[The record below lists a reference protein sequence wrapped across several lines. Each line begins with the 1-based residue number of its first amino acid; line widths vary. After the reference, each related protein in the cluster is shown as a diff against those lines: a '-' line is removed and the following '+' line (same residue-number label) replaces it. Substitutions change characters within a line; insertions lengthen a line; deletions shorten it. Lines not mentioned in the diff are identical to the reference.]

1 MSADQSGRFRENP
14 IPLYYQLEMDL
25 RSRMR
30 NGEFAPGDDFPS
42 EKDLC
47 DRYSVS
53 RVTVRQALAQ
63 LQKDR
68 LIDRRPGKG
77 TTVTN
82 KVTTM
87 NLHKYT
93 GALEDAIFR
102 GLGPK
107 YEAELV
113 DFYMAPPEP
122 DVAESLELDPNAE
135 MLHVKRVRLAGGSP
149 MAYLHNRL
157 PKAIGSRLTPE
168 DVLARP
174 IMNSL
179 GNKLR
184 LSLSQA
190 DQVIEA
196 TMADARLADL
206 LEIRVG
212 DPLLKMTRTTY
223 DVEGRMLNHVVILF
237 RADKYAFRVKLKRGT
252 LEENRDWSLA

>member
-1 MSADQSGRFRENP
+1 ME
-14 IPLYYQLEMDL
+14 L
-25 RSRMR
+25 RSRLQG
-30 NGEFAPGDDFPS
+30 GEFAPGDDFPS
-42 EKDLC
+42 EKELGDH
-47 DRYSVS
+47 YSVS

-63 LQKDR
+63 LQKDG

-77 TTVTN
+77 TFVTN
-82 KVTTM
+82 KVTSM
-87 NLHKYT
+87 NLHKFT

-107 YEAELV
+107 YEARLV
-113 DFYMAPPEP
+113 DFYLDRP
-122 DVAESLELDPNAE
+122 DPAVAENLDLDPKAE

-149 MAYLHNRL
+149 MAYLHNCL
-157 PKAIGSRLTPE
+157 PKEIGSRLTPE

-196 TMADARLADL
+196 TMADARMAEL
-206 LEIRVG
+206 LEIMVG
-212 DPLLKMTRTTY
+212 YPLLKMTRTTY
-223 DVEGRMLNHVVILF
+223 GANGEMFNHVVMLF
-237 RADKYAFRVKLKRGT
+237 RADKYSFRVKLKRGT
-252 LEENRDWSLA
+252 LEEDRDWSLA